1 MKAHLLAL
9 MLVIGIASGCTKD
22 KDSDNEVYGQAPVI
36 AVEVPSPAQVN
47 KPINFNITVAYPN
60 GCVSFRRFI
69 ETMQIKVR
77 SVAVETTIPKDKSC
91 AEVVVNRTSTYT
103 YTPTEKGSYT
113 FKFKNYDSWI
123 EKVVTVE

>member
-22 KDSDNEVYGQAPVI
+22 KDSDNVVNSTAPVT
-36 AVEVPSPAQVN
+36 AVEAPSSALVN
-47 KPINFNITVAYPN
+47 QPISFNLTVAYPD
-60 GCVSFRRFI
+60 GCTSFNKFNETLTNRIKTVTI
-69 ETMQIKVR
+69 ETTRPAELDCTTAIVYENKV
-77 SVAVETTIPKDKSC
+77 
-91 AEVVVNRTSTYT
+91 YT
-103 YTPTEKGSYT
+103 FTPTEKGSYT